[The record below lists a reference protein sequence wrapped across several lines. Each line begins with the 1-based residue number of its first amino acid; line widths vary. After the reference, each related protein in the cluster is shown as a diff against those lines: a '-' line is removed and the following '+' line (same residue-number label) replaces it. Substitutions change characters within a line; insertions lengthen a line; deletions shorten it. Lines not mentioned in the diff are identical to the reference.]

1 MIWLNI
7 AILDM
12 IVFYVFYTRIICLF
26 KDIVLCDRYVEDTL
40 IDFKRNFPGIFNN
53 NNFLWKLLT
62 LLTPKSYQSFLLIV
76 PIEIS
81 LKRSKIKKE
90 PYPDTPETL
99 SFRLNEYLNDSIFP
113 PDRYY
118 KINTQIP
125 IEEVTTKIVKKLKR
139 FF

>member
-1 MIWLNI
+1 M
-7 AILDM
+7 
-12 IVFYVFYTRIICLF
+12 
-26 KDIVLCDRYVEDTL
+26 
-40 IDFKRNFPGIFNN
+40 
-53 NNFLWKLLT
+53 
-62 LLTPKSYQSFLLIV
+62 